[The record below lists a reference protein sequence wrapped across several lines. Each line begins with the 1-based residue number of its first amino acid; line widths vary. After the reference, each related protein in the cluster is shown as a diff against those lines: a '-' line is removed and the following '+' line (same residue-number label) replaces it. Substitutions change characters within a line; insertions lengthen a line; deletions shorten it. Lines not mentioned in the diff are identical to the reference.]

1 MPIFGTASSV
11 TLPRRQD
18 GDSVDL
24 LDFNLRLVAAFF
36 LGWVFIYSI
45 QCMLCS
51 VVTWSIAQRIWALLR
66 FIGRRLQQSIG
77 ISPLGLPVHRSASQT
92 NAPVR
97 MDSDVSSI
105 NRSHDRTSLIFTLNL
120 CFVFAS
126 IAFFLSLLSFK
137 GGVRWETGCTF
148 VVAWGGMASRSA
160 RLIGILILCLEL
172 RRNRIRR
179 WERWGIWAIFCIALG
194 AIAAVENANALKC
207 NRKRFLPV
215 ALTSSFVQLG
225 IELYVAIRLMTI
237 ILPSARGLQNIIG
250 SPSTVHLGRALSL
263 VVFELLTFVPDAIDT
278 SVVAEFVPFT
288 VGSIIVLAAFNR
300 PSRSIRTAPPSPIMV
315 FNEKSPYG
323 PQASPH
329 DSPPSFVI
337 ISPLPST
344 GPETHDKGYRQSVQT
359 VATSALSSVED
370 AVVYTAVRHAFSQG
384 SIILPGNTPGG
395 VEDTQGQPSQRRR
408 ILSFQTEVAEE
419 LERMAEEAQQQ
430 LATGPIPR
438 RSKPRPNMTIV
449 VHDPREELDG
459 AITAS
464 LRTDGSTVLGSDII
478 RGGSSRLNRG
488 MKQSASPSLSAF
500 FSPQESDALTE
511 HTDHRHSY
519 ASTQCVSEYDPDDGR
534 FSIISRTS
542 RGKNSGPVRHSF
554 LKSSWSTPQRLS
566 LASRSGETLSTLAE
580 GRPSGSFR
588 SSIRSKKSQR
598 RSEKSVAPPMP
609 QLPLRVATDM
619 PPIPSITLTPSLRTP
634 APPQTPSIPYALP
647 PSTPEASLSVFNGP
661 QADPESL
668 THKIKGPRPPPSVF
682 FP

>member
-1 MPIFGTASSV
+1 
-11 TLPRRQD
+11 
-18 GDSVDL
+18 
-24 LDFNLRLVAAFF
+24 
-36 LGWVFIYSI
+36 
-45 QCMLCS
+45 MLCS

-160 RLIGILILCLEL
+160 RLI
-172 RRNRIRR
+172 
-179 WERWGIWAIFCIALG
+179 G

-647 PSTPEASLSVFNGP
+647 PSTPE
-661 QADPESL
+661 
-668 THKIKGPRPPPSVF
+668 IKGPRPPPSVF